1 MPPQPGAVFE
11 AVIIPHRSLTR
22 AGLRWLVG
30 FICLMSTMISAGLW
44 YIGAWPV
51 IGFNGAEIALALVLL
66 RRNARA
72 SRASEMLLL
81 SDEGLRVVRT
91 DMAGRRAERR
101 LQSAWLRAELEERP
115 GRVPAAGWKWVPSWA
130 KLRSATLPPPW
141 PRRCTAI
148 AIPGSTIRNC
158 GPSDASEDARNYVSA
173 GPIDLMSSKTRLRTD
188 GSVMR

>member
-1 MPPQPGAVFE
+1 MSPHSSAAFE

-30 FICLMSTMISAGLW
+30 VICLLSTLISLGVW

-91 DMAGRRAERR
+91 DMAGRRVERR
-101 LQSAWLRAELEERP
+101 LQSAWLRAGLEERP
-115 GRVPAAGWKWVPSWA
+115 GRVPALWLSDRGGRMEVGAELGEAEKRDLAAALAAALHRHRNPVFDNPQ
-130 KLRSATLPPPW
+130 LRA
-141 PRRCTAI
+141 
-148 AIPGSTIRNC
+148 
-158 GPSDASEDARNYVSA
+158 E
-173 GPIDLMSSKTRLRTD
+173 
-188 GSVMR
+188 

>member
-1 MPPQPGAVFE
+1 MGGMQAAMSPQPGTAFE

-30 FICLMSTMISAGLW
+30 FICLLSTMISLGLW

-72 SRASEMLLL
+72 ARASEMLLL

-91 DMAGRRAERR
+91 DMAGRRVERR
-101 LQSAWLRAELEERP
+101 LQSAWLRAELQERA
-115 GRVPAAGWKWVPSWA
+115 GRVPALWLSDRGGRMEVGAELGEAEKRDLAAALAAALHRHRNPRFDNPQ
-130 KLRSATLPPPW
+130 LRA
-141 PRRCTAI
+141 
-148 AIPGSTIRNC
+148 
-158 GPSDASEDARNYVSA
+158 E
-173 GPIDLMSSKTRLRTD
+173 
-188 GSVMR
+188 

>member
-1 MPPQPGAVFE
+1 MSPHSSAAFE

-30 FICLMSTMISAGLW
+30 VICLLSTLISLGVW

-51 IGFNGAEIALALVLL
+51 IGFDGAEIALALVLL

-91 DMAGRRAERR
+91 DMAGRRVERR
-101 LQSAWLRAELEERP
+101 LQSAWLRAGLEERP
-115 GRVPAAGWKWVPSWA
+115 GRVPALWLSDRGGRMEVGAELGEAEKRDLAAALAAALHRHRNPVFDNPQ
-130 KLRSATLPPPW
+130 LRA
-141 PRRCTAI
+141 
-148 AIPGSTIRNC
+148 
-158 GPSDASEDARNYVSA
+158 E
-173 GPIDLMSSKTRLRTD
+173 
-188 GSVMR
+188 